1 MFFDG
6 SRYLRVGEYTLV
18 DEHGNTRQ
26 LKRAREP
33 RLLEGTHEYQVREG
47 DRLDLLAMKFYRS
60 PRKWWLLADANP
72 QFLSPDDLLT
82 PGQIILVPRDTALD
96 SGG

>member
-18 DEHGNTRQ
+18 DEQGNSRK

-33 RLLEGTHEYQVREG
+33 RLLEGAHEYQVREG

>member
-6 SRYLRVGEYTLV
+6 SRYLRVGEYTVV
-18 DEHGNTRQ
+18 DEQGNRRQ
-26 LKRAREP
+26 LKRLREP
-33 RLLEGTHEYQVREG
+33 RQLEGAHEYQVREG
-47 DRLDLLAMKFYRS
+47 DRLDLLAMKFYRN

-72 QFLSPDDLLT
+72 QFLSPDDLMT